1 MAVQIDILYTKD
13 CTDWEETARLVQQA
27 LDDLGLEGDFIYTLV
42 NSDRE
47 AMELH
52 FIGSPTVL
60 LDGVDPWPMP
70 NAPAGT
76 RLRPYFTPEG
86 MADHPTYDMIVE
98 ALQPYLS

>member
-1 MAVQIDILYTKD
+1 MAIQIDILYTKD

-27 LDDLGLEGDFIYTLV
+27 LDDLGLEGDFSYTLV

-60 LDGVDPWPMP
+60 FDGVACAPTSHRRGWP
-70 NAPAGT
+70 T
-76 RLRPYFTPEG
+76 TP
-86 MADHPTYDMIVE
+86 PTT
-98 ALQPYLS
+98 